1 MIENIIP
8 YLIKNRQKEK
18 LNFFEEDKALIFE
31 LVFSNTDK
39 MKTMPRTFV
48 VETIFPLTYKDTL
61 LDLITCL

>member
-18 LNFFEEDKALIFE
+18 LNFFEKGKALIFE

-61 LDLITCL
+61 FDLITCL

>member
-18 LNFFEEDKALIFE
+18 LNFFEKGKALIFE